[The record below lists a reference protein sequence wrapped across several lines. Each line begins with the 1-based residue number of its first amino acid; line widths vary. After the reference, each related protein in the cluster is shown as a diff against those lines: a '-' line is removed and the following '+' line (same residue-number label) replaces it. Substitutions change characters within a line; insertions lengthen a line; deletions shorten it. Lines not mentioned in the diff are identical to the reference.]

1 MIHASAP
8 SPQLDLLLP
17 AVPVTPADS
26 RPALPTSLPD
36 SIGSRERVLRVLYLG
51 RFSLATA
58 IFLAAIVVWRAAD
71 STATLIAT
79 LAFVATLLFT
89 GASLISSEQRDPSP
103 RNTFFYVQM
112 LFDLLLV
119 TAVIYLT
126 QAGAPSQLAPLYI
139 LVIAVSALL
148 LPPSGVLLI
157 AALGNVLYFA
167 VTILGQGTHFDLSV
181 LVQLGIFGA
190 VALGS
195 GYIGARLRQANAG
208 REEMAVEL
216 AAFRLREADIERLHT
231 RAERLEAVA
240 ELSAS
245 LAHEIKNPLASIR
258 SAAELLARVPAAD
271 DDTRTLTQLVQRE
284 SDRLSRLLSEFL
296 DFARTGVTRVQSV
309 DLLDIAR
316 HAAALV
322 AAHPDKPANVTIR
335 ELFPSTPLVVVGDD
349 DLLHR
354 AIFNLLLNAVQASPP
369 GGEVRLEAAELAPHQ
384 LPPQG
389 ARFTRGAIMLQVTD
403 QGAGIPD
410 SIREKL
416 FEPFVTTKA
425 GGTGLGLSIVHR
437 AVEAHHGFII
447 VDSGGESDVEADGE
461 EKGGDGERAG
471 TKFTVILP
479 KLGAEGSKRT
489 PRAMAKSDQ

>member
-1 MIHASAP
+1 MPAIG
-8 SPQLDLLLP
+8 SPL
-17 AVPVTPADS
+17 PVT
-26 RPALPTSLPD
+26 
-36 SIGSRERVLRVLYLG
+36 IGGRNRVLRVLYLG
-51 RFSLATA
+51 RFSVATA
-58 IFLAAIVVWRAAD
+58 IFVAAIVVWGAAD

-79 LAFVATLLFT
+79 LTFLFTLLFT
-89 GASLISSEQRDPSP
+89 GASLLRSERGETPP
-103 RNTFFYVQM
+103 GNTFFYVQM

-119 TAVIYLT
+119 TVVVYLT
-126 QAGAPSQLAPLYI
+126 QTGTPSQLAPLYI

-148 LPPSGVLLI
+148 LPPGGVLLV

-167 VTILGQGTHFDLSV
+167 VTILGNLAVFDMSV
-181 LVQLGIFGA
+181 LVQLTIFGA
-190 VALGS
+190 VALGC
-195 GYIGARLRQANAG
+195 GYIGSRLRAANAG
-208 REEMAVEL
+208 REEMVREL

-296 DFARTGVTRVQSV
+296 DFARTEVTQVGRVNLV
-309 DLLDIAR
+309 DIAR
-316 HAAALV
+316 HAAELV
-322 AAHPDKPANVTIR
+322 SAHPDKPRNVTIR

-384 LPPQG
+384 LPPKA
-389 ARFTRGAIMLQVTD
+389 ARFTRGAVMVQVSD
-403 QGAGIPD
+403 EGAGLD
-410 SIREKL
+410 HSVKERL

-425 GGTGLGLSIVHR
+425 GGTGLGLSIAHR
-437 AVEAHHGFII
+437 AVEAHHGFIV
-447 VDSGGESDVEADGE
+447 VDAASNGT
-461 EKGGDGERAG
+461 RG
-471 TKFTVILP
+471 TKFTMILP
-479 KLGAEGSKRT
+479 KLGSGKKTTSETVR
-489 PRAMAKSDQ
+489 

>member
-1 MIHASAP
+1 MTQLRSTVPVSPSAP
-8 SPQLDLLLP
+8 APAVGPPLP
-17 AVPVTPADS
+17 A
-26 RPALPTSLPD
+26 
-36 SIGSRERVLRVLYLG
+36 SIGGSNRVLRVLYLG
-51 RFSLATA
+51 RFSVATA
-58 IFLAAIVVWRAAD
+58 IFVAAIVVWRAAD

-79 LAFVATLLFT
+79 LAFVFTLLFT
-89 GASLISSEQRDPSP
+89 GASLFRSERGESP
-103 RNTFFYVQM
+103 PDNTFFYVQT

-119 TAVIYLT
+119 TVVVYLT
-126 QAGAPSQLAPLYI
+126 QSGTPSQLAPLYI

-148 LPPSGVLLI
+148 IPPSGVLLV

-167 VTILGQGTHFDLSV
+167 VTILGNLAVFDLSI
-181 LVQLGIFGA
+181 LVQLTIFGA
-190 VALGS
+190 VALGC
-195 GYIGARLRQANAG
+195 GYIGARLRSANAG
-208 REEMAVEL
+208 REEMAAEL

-296 DFARTGVTRVQSV
+296 DFARTEVTQVQSV
-309 DLLDIAR
+309 DLVEISR

-322 AAHPDKPANVTIR
+322 AAHPDKPRNVTIR

-369 GGEVRLEAAELAPHQ
+369 GGEVRVEAAELLPHQ
-384 LPPQG
+384 LPPK
-389 ARFTRGAIMLQVTD
+389 ASRFTRGAIMVQVSD
-403 QGAGIPD
+403 EGPGLD
-410 SIREKL
+410 HSIRERL

-425 GGTGLGLSIVHR
+425 GGTGLGLSIAHR

-447 VDSGGESDVEADGE
+447 VD
-461 EKGGDGERAG
+461 RAENG
-471 TKFTVILP
+471 TKGTRFTVILP
-479 KLGAEGSKRT
+479 KLGSGKKTGT
-489 PRAMAKSDQ
+489 PWTSVESIR